1 MDVIKTVEDAPFNI
15 QADRSLGMQHALL
28 QMVWLVSKSISNIH
42 PASWLVNLFI
52 EREPI
57 TRPLSGLSGVAHKF
71 TNLQN

>member
-42 PASWLVNLFI
+42 PAS
-52 EREPI
+52 
-57 TRPLSGLSGVAHKF
+57 
-71 TNLQN
+71 